1 MRVDDEERDEDGV
14 GHGRRPDE
22 GHDERRNLR
31 SRHHLQEGK
40 KISKNIKGGCTPET
54 TVSA

>member
-1 MRVDDEERDEDGV
+1 MGVDDEECDEDGV

-31 SRHHLQEGK
+31 RRHDLQGMKTIGNGK
-40 KISKNIKGGCTPET
+40 MHS
-54 TVSA
+54 